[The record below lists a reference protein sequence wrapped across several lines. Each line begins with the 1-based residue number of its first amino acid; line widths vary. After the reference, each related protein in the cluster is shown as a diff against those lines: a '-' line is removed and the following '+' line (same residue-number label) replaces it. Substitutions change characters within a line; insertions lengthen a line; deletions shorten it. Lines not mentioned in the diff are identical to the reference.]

1 MIRKSVL
8 KVIKV
13 GGSILSDRNE
23 FANVA
28 LKIRDESHKCKE
40 IIVVISAM
48 KGVTDNLIELSTD
61 QKVTPRSIVEFL
73 ECYPSLSELHMDS
86 YELQDMLISNIR
98 EGNIDQLITLGER
111 LSALCLNYLLNKL
124 EIKSRFIDPGD
135 IIYYDGSEGPPSYS
149 PGNEADFRIIEKAP
163 VSIVPGFYGRD
174 NEGRIK
180 AFSRGGSDLSAGIV
194 AGYLEASELE
204 FWKDVGAVMTG
215 DPKIVDSPQPILSI
229 NRKMLTEMT
238 EIGSRILHPL
248 SLEYV
253 DLDLTRVKIRGIDT
267 NGDATT
273 EVVNDMVNCLSIVV
287 SSSSD
292 KHRICENFQ
301 DIEEA
306 GIYVLTDGEL
316 EFVNSISYKVWHF
329 FEILGSGLSGK
340 LHQDRGMIS
349 FRSSYSEC
357 RRIANELHRNL
368 FSGDAR

>member
-124 EIKSRFIDPGD
+124 EIKSRIIDPGD

-238 EIGSRILHPL
+238 EIGSRISKKCQTLY
-248 SLEYV
+248 EME
-253 DLDLTRVKIRGIDT
+253 LT
-267 NGDATT
+267 N
-273 EVVNDMVNCLSIVV
+273 
-287 SSSSD
+287 SSSPSV
-292 KHRICENFQ
+292 KTYIP
-301 DIEEA
+301 A
-306 GIYVLTDGEL
+306 S
-316 EFVNSISYKVWHF
+316 SIS
-329 FEILGSGLSGK
+329 
-340 LHQDRGMIS
+340 
-349 FRSSYSEC
+349 
-357 RRIANELHRNL
+357 
-368 FSGDAR
+368 